1 MNPRLSALKI
11 YIPAFIKKK
20 KLEELFA
27 LVADAFGKKMP
38 TLKGLSYKEELKAFA
53 LYTSNMAEKQIQEG
67 HDMEV
72 IKKKLSENAR
82 RLGQKIRKDF
92 RIRGAK
98 DVMEMSRILYRILE
112 IDFRGELSGEVT
124 IKKCFFSEYYTPQV
138 CKFISSLDE
147 GIAAGLSGG
156 GKLSFYQRI
165 TEEKDCCEAGLAIP
179 EEEV

>member
-11 YIPAFIKKK
+11 YIPTFIKKR

-27 LVADAFGKKMP
+27 LAADAFGTEMP
-38 TLKGLSYKEELKAFA
+38 SLKGLSYKEGLKAFA
-53 LYTSNMAEKQIQEG
+53 LYTSNMAAKQIQEG
-67 HDMEV
+67 HDMEI
-72 IKKKLSENAR
+72 IKEKLFKNAR
-82 RLGQKIRKDF
+82 RLGLKIRKDF

-112 IDFRGELSGEVT
+112 IDFRGESSGEVT

-165 TEEKDCCEAGLAIP
+165 TEDRDCCEAGLTMP
-179 EEEV
+179 EAEV

>member
-1 MNPRLSALKI
+1 MNPRLSVLKI
-11 YIPAFIKKK
+11 YLPTFIKKK

-27 LVADAFGKKMP
+27 LVTDSLGKEMP
-38 TLKGLSYKEELKAFA
+38 ALKGLSYKEGLKAFA
-53 LYTSNMAEKQIQEG
+53 MYTSNEAEKQIQEG

-72 IKKKLSENAR
+72 IKKKLFENAR

-138 CKFISSLDE
+138 CRFISSLDE
-147 GIAAGLSGG
+147 GMAAGLSGG
-156 GKLSFYQRI
+156 GKLIFYQRI
-165 TEEKDCCEAGLAIP
+165 TEDKDCCEAGLIMP

>member
-11 YIPAFIKKK
+11 YIPTFIKKK
-20 KLEELFA
+20 KLEDLFA
-27 LVADAFGKKMP
+27 LVVDAFGKEMP
-38 TLKGLSYKEELKAFA
+38 VLKGLSYREGLKAFA
-53 LYTSNMAEKQIQEG
+53 MYTSNEAEKQIQEG

-82 RLGQKIRKDF
+82 CLGQKIRKDF
-92 RIRGAK
+92 GIRGVK

-124 IKKCFFSEYYTPQV
+124 IKKCFFSKYYTPQV
-138 CKFISSLDE
+138 CRFISSLDE
-147 GIAAGLSGG
+147 GMVAGLSGG

-165 TEEKDCCEAGLAIP
+165 TEDKDCCEAGLAMP
-179 EEEV
+179 EEEK